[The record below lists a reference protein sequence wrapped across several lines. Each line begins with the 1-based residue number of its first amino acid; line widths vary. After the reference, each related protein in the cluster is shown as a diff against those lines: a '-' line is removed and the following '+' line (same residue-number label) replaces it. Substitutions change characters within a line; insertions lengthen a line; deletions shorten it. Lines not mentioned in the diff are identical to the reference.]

1 MNIKELIKELS
12 DYPQDTRID
21 FILLDKDWEDSTKDT
36 YLNVKGIVGSGADDV
51 NEYIEFGL
59 EYEKWVDIVIQHH
72 ALIVRATW

>member
-1 MNIKELIKELS
+1 MKMTKEELIKKLS

-59 EYEKWVDIVIQHH
+59 EYEK
-72 ALIVRATW
+72 

>member
-51 NEYIEFGL
+51 NEYSIYIKFGC
-59 EYEKWVDIVIQHH
+59 YESTTQGE
-72 ALIVRATW
+72 T

>member
-36 YLNVKGIVGSGADDV
+36 YLNIKGIVGSGVD
-51 NEYIEFGL
+51 NEYIELGL
-59 EYEKWVDIVIQHH
+59 EYENENI
-72 ALIVRATW
+72 

>member
-1 MNIKELIKELS
+1 MTIKELIKKLS

-36 YLNVKGIVGSGADDV
+36 YLNTKGIVGSGADDV

-59 EYEKWVDIVIQHH
+59 EN
-72 ALIVRATW
+72 LNG